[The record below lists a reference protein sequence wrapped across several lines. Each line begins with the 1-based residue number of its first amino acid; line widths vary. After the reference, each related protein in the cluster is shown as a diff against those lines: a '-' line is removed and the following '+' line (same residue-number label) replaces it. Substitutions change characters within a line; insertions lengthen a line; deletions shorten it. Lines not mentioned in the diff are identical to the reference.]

1 MGEKMIPGDGGQRK
15 KKQTLEFSYLF
26 MGPFFVARQQIFN
39 TLNQHGLVYT
49 KVSACA
55 FVFILLA
62 LLCH

>member
-1 MGEKMIPGDGGQRK
+1 MIPEEGGQRK
-15 KKQTLEFSYLF
+15 KEKKQTSEFSYLF